1 MADSRS
7 RVASALNFLTGEGI
21 CYHPDG
27 VQHTALEALIED
39 YFNSGNDEIVVD
51 SSDESDHNSDGMTIT
66 VQQPAA
72 LYNQL

>member
-27 VQHTALEALIED
+27 IAHSALEALIED
-39 YFNSGNDEIVVD
+39 YFNDGSDEITA
-51 SSDESDHNSDGMTIT
+51 MKLTTIMK
-66 VQQPAA
+66 VGYRVA
-72 LYNQL
+72 